1 MCLFIVCETMF
12 MIDRWIT
19 SNFIPMQM
27 TQKRK
32 HNKWLQFLSGE
43 DFSPKP
49 LWSENADLKFS
60 VNNEGEDVNTKPPEQ
75 REHRLAQRRQRL
87 EIRFILWKTQIY

>member
-1 MCLFIVCETMF
+1 
-12 MIDRWIT
+12 
-19 SNFIPMQM
+19 MQM
-27 TQKRK
+27 TQELKD
-32 HNKWLQFLSGE
+32 NKWLQFLSGE